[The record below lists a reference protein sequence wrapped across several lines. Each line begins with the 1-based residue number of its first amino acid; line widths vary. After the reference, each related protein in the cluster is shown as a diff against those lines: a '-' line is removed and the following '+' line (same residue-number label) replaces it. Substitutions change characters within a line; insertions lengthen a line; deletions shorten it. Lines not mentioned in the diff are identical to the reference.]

1 MREFTASLVLLCTM
15 VAGCQAP
22 EKDQPAPIWLEV
34 SADHYELSGTT
45 YQSKAELVSALRIAK
60 NPERITLHWVV
71 YAKDSAEEATVLA
84 KVEEAQSAARE
95 AGLPP
100 ILGIGNKVFDK

>member
-1 MREFTASLVLLCTM
+1 MRGLTTSLALVCAM

-22 EKDQPAPIWLEV
+22 EKELPSPIWLEV
-34 SADHYELSGTT
+34 SANHYELSGTT
-45 YQSKAELVSALRIAK
+45 YQSKAELVSALRTAK
-60 NPERITLHWVV
+60 NPERITIHWVV
-71 YAKDSAEEATVLA
+71 YAKDSAEEAAVLA

-100 ILGIGNKVFDK
+100 LLGIGNKVFDK